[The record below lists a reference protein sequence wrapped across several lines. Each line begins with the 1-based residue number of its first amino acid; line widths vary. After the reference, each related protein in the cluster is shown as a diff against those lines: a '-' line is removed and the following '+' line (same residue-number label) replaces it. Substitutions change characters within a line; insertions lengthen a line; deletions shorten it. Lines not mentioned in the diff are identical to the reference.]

1 MQALDRTS
9 ASQTADK
16 VVLFDGV
23 CRLCS
28 AWARFLIRCD
38 RKKQL
43 RLASVQSDAGQ
54 SILESHGFPT
64 GSFHTML
71 FFDNGVLYERSSA
84 FIRVMTALPM
94 PWKLA
99 SVVRIIPL
107 QIRDWVYDRIARNRY
122 RLFGRFDVCAVPPPD
137 HEGRYL

>member
-43 RLASVQSDAGQ
+43 RLASVQSDCRA
-54 SILESHGFPT
+54 IDP
-64 GSFHTML
+64 
-71 FFDNGVLYERSSA
+71 
-84 FIRVMTALPM
+84 
-94 PWKLA
+94 
-99 SVVRIIPL
+99 
-107 QIRDWVYDRIARNRY
+107 
-122 RLFGRFDVCAVPPPD
+122 
-137 HEGRYL
+137 

>member
-1 MQALDRTS
+1 MLPLDRTS
-9 ASQTADK
+9 ASHTPDK

-28 AWARFLIRCD
+28 AWARFLIRFD

-54 SILESHGFPT
+54 SILKSHGFPSD
-64 GSFHTML
+64 SFHTML
-71 FFDNGVLYERSSA
+71 FVDNGVLYERSSA
-84 FIRVMTALPM
+84 FIRVMTVLPL

-99 SVVRIIPL
+99 SVVRIVPL
-107 QIRDWVYDRIARNRY
+107 QIRDWVYDRIALNRY

-137 HEGRYL
+137 HEDRYL